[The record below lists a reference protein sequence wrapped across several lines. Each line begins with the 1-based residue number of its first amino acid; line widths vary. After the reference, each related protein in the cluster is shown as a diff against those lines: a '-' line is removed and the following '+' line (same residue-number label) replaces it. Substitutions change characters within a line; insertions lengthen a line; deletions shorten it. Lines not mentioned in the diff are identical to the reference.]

1 MIFPPRKQLCRA
13 LPYWFISVREDCP
26 GGARGVTGVNLFVP
40 LWARPRARP
49 RGATATSKNPPVK
62 PGHCYFS
69 PWNLPENN
77 PWLKVSSQ
85 TRRDAKRM
93 AFSPSS
99 LSLLGGAQ
107 AAARSPPR
115 SWRAARGSAWY
126 LPPRSP
132 RSAHGELH
140 NAPTPSP
147 DLHSPLVW
155 SSCLGLWCSARSASG
170 AWRSEHDRLETRYD
184 LPPEHARA

>member
-1 MIFPPRKQLCRA
+1 MGQHGVGVRINIYVIKAKEAEAEGLRADCQPDAQRAPP
-13 LPYWFISVREDCP
+13 
-26 GGARGVTGVNLFVP
+26 
-40 LWARPRARP
+40 
-49 RGATATSKNPPVK
+49 PPPSPK

-132 RSAHGELH
+132 RAEHGELH
-140 NAPTPSP
+140 NAPTPSA
-147 DLHSPLVW
+147 DLAFSCVW
-155 SSCLGLWCSARSASG
+155 SSCLGHCCSARSASG
-170 AWRSEHDRLETRYD
+170 ARRSEHDRLETRYD

>member
-1 MIFPPRKQLCRA
+1 MMSRCCK
-13 LPYWFISVREDCP
+13 S
-26 GGARGVTGVNLFVP
+26 
-40 LWARPRARP
+40 
-49 RGATATSKNPPVK
+49 K

-85 TRRDAKRM
+85 TRRGAKRM

-115 SWRAARGSAWY
+115 SWRVARGSAWC
-126 LPPRSP
+126 LRRRSP
-132 RSAHGELH
+132 RRPHGELH
-140 NAPTPSP
+140 YDPP
-147 DLHSPLVW
+147 PLGCGPILKCW
-155 SSCLGLWCSARSASG
+155 WFHLAASSSARSACPATPRKDG
-170 AWRSEHDRLETRYD
+170 ALETRYD
-184 LPPEHARA
+184 LPPERARARLLTCGDIPHILNPFVSR

>member
-1 MIFPPRKQLCRA
+1 MPTLFLAQQGSLRAQLC
-13 LPYWFISVREDCP
+13 IEHSVTVLSR
-26 GGARGVTGVNLFVP
+26 
-40 LWARPRARP
+40 
-49 RGATATSKNPPVK
+49 
-62 PGHCYFS
+62 GHCYFS

-77 PWLKVSSQ
+77 PWLKVSSE

-107 AAARSPPR
+107 AAARSPPSELAR
-115 SWRAARGSAWY
+115 CTGIGMVPAARF
-126 LPPRSP
+126 P

-147 DLHSPLVW
+147 DLHSPVVW
-155 SSCLGLWCSARSASG
+155 SSCLGLCCSARSAPG
-170 AWRSEHDRLETRYD
+170 AGRSKDDPLETRYD
-184 LPPEHARA
+184 LPPEHARTYLLASGGIPHILNPFVSR

>member
-1 MIFPPRKQLCRA
+1 MPTLFLAQQGSLRAQLC
-13 LPYWFISVREDCP
+13 IEHSVTVLSR
-26 GGARGVTGVNLFVP
+26 
-40 LWARPRARP
+40 
-49 RGATATSKNPPVK
+49 
-62 PGHCYFS
+62 GHCYFS

-85 TRRDAKRM
+85 TRRGAKRM

-132 RSAHGELH
+132 RAEHGELH
-140 NAPTPSP
+140 NAPTPSA
-147 DLHSPLVW
+147 DLAFSCVW
-155 SSCLGLWCSARSASG
+155 SSCLGHCCSARWASG
-170 AWRSEHDRLETRYD
+170 ARRSEHDRLETRYN
-184 LPPEHARA
+184 LPPERARARLLTCGDIPHILNPFVSR